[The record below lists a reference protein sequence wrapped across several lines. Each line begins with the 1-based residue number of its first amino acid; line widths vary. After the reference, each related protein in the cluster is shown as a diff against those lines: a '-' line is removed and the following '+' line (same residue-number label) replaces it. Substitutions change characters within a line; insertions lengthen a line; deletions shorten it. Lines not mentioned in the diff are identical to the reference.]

1 MELSDTIADAVVTA
15 IDAVGDIAKLIIYNE
30 VNESVYDPSTGEV
43 ISTKTDYPIKVIV
56 STPEKEKYK
65 SGIASGNK
73 LPKVEKTTSDLE
85 IMFAS
90 KSLPVVPKSNDTVT
104 FPVDKKY
111 QIMEIDTDPAG
122 ASFTLIIS
130 KL

>member
-1 MELSDTIADAVVTA
+1 MGLSDTIADAVVTA
-15 IDAVGDIAKLIIYNE
+15 IDAVGDIAKLIIYTE
-30 VNESVYDPSTGEV
+30 VRESVYDPSNGEV
-43 ISTKTDYPIKVIV
+43 ISTKTNHSIKVIV
-56 STPEKEKYK
+56 STPKNEKYK

-73 LPKVEKTTSDLE
+73 LPKVYKTTSDLE

-104 FPVDKKY
+104 LDGKTY
-111 QIMEIDTDPAG
+111 QIVDIDTDPAG